1 MDPFEYRADL
11 TRSFHIRA
19 PSTLNPLAEP
29 QWCKIQSDSVALG
42 PLQGTPMKRRTL
54 VSATAL
60 CTVLGLAS
68 ALPTAAAQSTAP
80 RPDDLRL
87 AFAQAPASQAV
98 GRSDSVDRRLVEAAQ
113 RQDAEAVRALLGA
126 RVDVDTR
133 QADGATPLAWA
144 VHWDDL
150 GMADLLIRAGANVN
164 AANDLGVTPLMLAST
179 NGSESMVETL
189 LQAGADPGV
198 ARPTGETALMMASR
212 SGNVAVV
219 RRLVARGIDVNAA
232 TTGGHTALMWAAAE
246 RHADIV
252 RVLAEIGA
260 DVRART
266 AVRSRPA
273 RPGGYERKE
282 PRVLT
287 RFEAVNPAALPR
299 DGDGDPPRPEGG
311 FTPLL
316 HAILAGDLDAVRVL
330 LAAGAS
336 VDDAGP
342 DGVTALMLA
351 LIKRHEEIALFLLD
365 QGADPHQA
373 DAGYT
378 ALHLASA
385 TGQLGVAEAL
395 LTRDADPNLRLERPQ
410 RLTNAFEIGV
420 FQSPGSGRLTQLGST
435 PFIVAAKSADARMM
449 RLLAAAGADP
459 RLTTHDGTTALMLAA
474 GLGKRAAT
482 DITYYDWTEE
492 KAVEALTVGLEL
504 GVDINAAN
512 EHGETA
518 LHAAAYH
525 NANRVIEFLVES
537 GADIDATN
545 AAEQTPLRIA
555 EGHLICCTTF
565 VRHLEAAER
574 LRRLGSD
581 PDLGIQLTFGLTAFG
596 DRTDP
601 NEQR

>member
-1 MDPFEYRADL
+1 MKPK
-11 TRSFHIRA
+11 
-19 PSTLNPLAEP
+19 TL
-29 QWCKIQSDSVALG
+29 I
-42 PLQGTPMKRRTL
+42 
-54 VSATAL
+54 SATVV

-68 ALPTAAAQSTAP
+68 ALQTAAAQSTSP
-80 RPDDLRL
+80 PPGGL
-87 AFAQAPASQAV
+87 
-98 GRSDSVDRRLVEAAQ
+98 RLVEAAQ
-113 RQDAEAVRALLGA
+113 HQDTEAVRALLGEG
-126 RVDVDTR
+126 VDVDVP

-144 VHWDDL
+144 VHWDAL

-164 AANDLGVTPLMLAST
+164 AANDLGVTPLMLACT
-179 NGSESMVETL
+179 NGSAPMVEKL
-189 LQAGADPGV
+189 LQAGADPAV

-212 SGNVAVV
+212 TGSVAVV
-219 RRLVARGIDVNAA
+219 RLLVARRADVNAA

-246 RHADIV
+246 RHADVV

-260 DVRART
+260 DVHART
-266 AVRSRPA
+266 AVQTRPA
-273 RPGGYERKE
+273 RPGGYQRKE
-282 PRVLT
+282 PKVLS

-299 DGDGDPPRPEGG
+299 DGDQDPPRPEGG

-316 HAILAGDLDAVRVL
+316 HAVLAGDLDAVRVL
-330 LAAGAS
+330 LAAGAN

-365 QGADPHQA
+365 RGADPNPG
-373 DAGYT
+373 DTGYT

-385 TGQLGVAEAL
+385 TGDLAVTEAL
-395 LTRDADPNLRLERPQ
+395 LAGGADPNVRVERPQ

-420 FQSPGSGRLTQLGST
+420 FQSPGSGRLTQIGST

-459 RLTTHDGTTALMLAA
+459 QLTTNDGTTALMLAS

-482 DITYYDWTEE
+482 DITYYKWTED
-492 KAVEALTVGLEL
+492 KAVEALRVGLEL
-504 GVDINAAN
+504 GVDITAAN

-525 NANRVIEFLVES
+525 NANRVIEFLVEA
-537 GADIDATN
+537 GANIDATN
-545 AAEQTPLRIA
+545 AAEQTALRIA
-555 EGHLICCTTF
+555 EGHLICCTTY
-565 VRHLEAAER
+565 VRHTEAAER
-574 LRRLGSD
+574 LRGLGAD

-596 DRTDP
+596 DQTDP
-601 NEQR
+601 ADPNDAR